1 MLATLLAVAGTLLGA
16 LVSGLLQ
23 HHLARA
29 ARAEAR
35 AVQHRTAQLD
45 AVTDLADALSAH
57 RRAMWAV
64 LDATLT
70 GADSGR
76 VTELR
81 DESHRTRAAVTAPA
95 VRIRLLIADQVVRVA
110 ATTAIAATYAIRDA
124 ADLTH
129 LETLRRAA
137 LSTHD
142 LLVEEAARHLTP

>member
-29 ARAEAR
+29 SRAEAR
-35 AVQHRTAQLD
+35 AVQDLTAHLD

-70 GADSGR
+70 GDDPDR

-95 VRIRLLIADQVVRVA
+95 VRMRLLIADQAVRDA

-124 ADLTH
+124 ADPTH
-129 LETLRRAA
+129 LNALRQAA
-137 LSTHD
+137 LSAHD
-142 LLVEEAARHLTP
+142 HLVEEAACHLAP

>member
-29 ARAEAR
+29 ARAEAH
-35 AVQHRTAQLD
+35 AAQHRTAQLD

-57 RRAMWAV
+57 RRAMWAL

-70 GADSGR
+70 NADPDR
-76 VTELR
+76 VTELH

-95 VRIRLLIADQVVRVA
+95 VRIRLLIADQAVRDA
-110 ATTAIAATYAIRDA
+110 ATTAITATYAIRDA
-124 ADLTH
+124 TDPNH
-129 LETLRRAA
+129 LETLRQAA
-137 LSTHD
+137 LTAHD
-142 LLVEEAARHLTP
+142 HLVEEAARHLTP

>member
-29 ARAEAR
+29 EAR

-45 AVTDLADALSAH
+45 AATDLADALSAH

-70 GADSGR
+70 GAEDGR

-95 VRIRLLIADQVVRVA
+95 VRIRLLIADQAVRDA

-124 ADLTH
+124 TDLTR
-129 LETLRRAA
+129 LETLRQAA
-137 LSTHD
+137 LMAHD
-142 LLVEEAARHLTP
+142 HLVEEAARHLTL

>member
-23 HHLARA
+23 HRLARA
-29 ARAEAR
+29 ARAEAQ

-45 AVTDLADALSAH
+45 AVTDLTDALSAH

-64 LDATLT
+64 IDATLT

-95 VRIRLLIADQVVRVA
+95 VRIRLLIADEVVRNA
-110 ATTAIAATYAIRDA
+110 ATTAITCTYAIRDA
-124 ADLTH
+124 ANPTH
-129 LETLRRAA
+129 LDALRQAA
-137 LSTHD
+137 LTTHD
-142 LLVEEAARHLTP
+142 HLVEEAARHLAP

>member
-23 HHLARA
+23 HHLTRA

-70 GADSGR
+70 GAEDGR

-95 VRIRLLIADQVVRVA
+95 VRIRLLIADQAVRDA

-124 ADLTH
+124 ADPAH
-129 LETLRRAA
+129 LDALRQAA
-137 LSTHD
+137 LSAHD
-142 LLVEEAARHLTP
+142 HLVEKAARHPAP